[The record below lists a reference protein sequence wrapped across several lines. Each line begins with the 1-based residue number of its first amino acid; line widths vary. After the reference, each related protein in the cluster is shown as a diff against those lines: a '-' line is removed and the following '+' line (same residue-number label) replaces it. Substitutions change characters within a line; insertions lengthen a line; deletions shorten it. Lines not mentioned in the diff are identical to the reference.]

1 MKVVITPRGFARYG
15 QEAAKTFKQHGI
27 ELDINDTGLP
37 YSYEDFKEKAHDAD
51 GLIVGVDQVN
61 EAFIQACPKV
71 KVICKFG
78 VGTDNIDVDFAEER
92 GIRIGRT
99 LGTNTNA
106 VAEHVL
112 ALIFADA
119 KRLVPAVMD
128 VKAGGWNKPTGSEL
142 RGKTLGLIGFGEIGQ
157 RLAEMVKWLGM
168 DVLFYDVQA
177 FDPRVLDSLGVKG
190 VSIDHLLEESDYVS
204 LHVPLTE
211 QTTHM
216 ISEDAFRKMKSSA
229 CLVNAARGGVVDEVA
244 LLHALETE
252 EIRSAVFDVFSDEPP
267 LAHKELL
274 EREDFLLTPHTA
286 SRTAEAEKRTCEEA
300 TRIVCETLVGGVDK

>member
-15 QEAAKTFKQHGI
+15 EEAVKTFEQQGI

-37 YSYEDFKEKAHDAD
+37 YSYEVFKEKARDAD
-51 GLIVGVDQVN
+51 GLIVGVDQVD

-78 VGTDNIDVDFAEER
+78 VGTDNIAVDFAEER

-112 ALIFADA
+112 ALMFADA

-128 VKAGGWNKPTGSEL
+128 VKAGGWTKPTGSEL

-157 RLAEMVKWLGM
+157 RLAEMVKGLGM
-168 DVLFYDVQA
+168 RILFYDVREVAQERIEA
-177 FDPRVLDSLGVKG
+177 LGVESSS
-190 VSIDHLLEESDYVS
+190 VDRILEESDYVS

-211 QTTHM
+211 TTRHL
-216 ISEDAFRKMKSSA
+216 ISDKQFKQMKKTA
-229 CLVNAARGGVVDEVA
+229 CLVNAARGGVVDERA
-244 LLHALETE
+244 LLCALEE
-252 EIRSAVFDVFSDEPP
+252 GEIRSAVFDVFSDEPP
-267 LAHKELL
+267 VTHKALL
-274 EREDFLLTPHTA
+274 ERDNFLLTPHTA

-300 TRIVCETLVGGVDK
+300 TRIVCETLIEGVDK